1 MPRYRLT
8 IEYDGGGF
16 VGWQRQDNGPSV
28 QAALEDS
35 AFRFC
40 GVRPTI
46 VGAGRTDAG
55 VHALGQVAHVDLD
68 RAFPATTVRDAM
80 NFHLKPALVVVRAAD
95 AVGDGFHARFSAV
108 GRHYRYRILNR
119 PSPPALA
126 RGRVWWIPIPLDVD
140 AMRDAARALLG
151 RHDFSAFRA
160 ALCQARSPVK
170 TLDRLDIRQAGDEIL
185 IEAHARSFLHNQ
197 VRIIAGTL
205 KRVGE
210 AKMTRA
216 DVAAALA
223 SGDRSKAG
231 QTARPEGLYLVS
243 VTYPPEAQDAAPLPG
258 SVEGAR
264 DLADDQAQ
272 HDVDD
277 DNAGGGQRRDG
288 QR

>member
-28 QAALEDS
+28 QAALEEA

-40 GVRPTI
+40 GVQATI

-55 VHALGQVAHVDLD
+55 VHALGQVAHIDVD
-68 RAFPATTVRDAM
+68 RAFATATVRDAL
-80 NFHLKPALVVVRAAD
+80 NFHLKPAPVVVRAVD

-140 AMRDAARALLG
+140 AMRDAAGVLVG

-160 ALCQARSPVK
+160 AICQARSPVK
-170 TLDRLDIRQAGDEIL
+170 TLDRLDILTAGDEIL

-197 VRIIAGTL
+197 VRILAGTL

-210 AKMTRA
+210 GKMTKA
-216 DVAAALA
+216 DVTAALA
-223 SGDRSKAG
+223 SGDRSRTG

-243 VTYPPEAQDAAPLPG
+243 VTYPPEARDRAAPG
-258 SVEGAR
+258 SVDGRR

-272 HDVDD
+272 HDIDD
-277 DNAGGGQRRDG
+277 DDAGGGQRRNG